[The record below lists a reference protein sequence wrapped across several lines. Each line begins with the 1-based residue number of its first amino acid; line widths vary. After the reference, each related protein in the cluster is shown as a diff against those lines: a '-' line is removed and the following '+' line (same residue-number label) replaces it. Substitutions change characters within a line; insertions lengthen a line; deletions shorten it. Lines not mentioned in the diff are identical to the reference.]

1 MKLILS
7 AVCVFLCIGLVLARE
22 LLSRFGLESNYLMI
36 AVLAVLLTALL
47 AGRSMLLMGMVLVL
61 SVVLNLPADTLG
73 TLVIDQDLL
82 LAALIGV
89 IILPVV
95 HRLLLR

>member
-47 AGRSMLLMGMVLVL
+47 AGRSLVLMGMVMVL
-61 SVVLNLPADTLG
+61 GVVLNLPAETLG

>member
-36 AVLAVLLTALL
+36 AVLAV
-47 AGRSMLLMGMVLVL
+47 MGC
-61 SVVLNLPADTLG
+61 S
-73 TLVIDQDLL
+73 
-82 LAALIGV
+82 
-89 IILPVV
+89 
-95 HRLLLR
+95 

>member
-47 AGRSMLLMGMVLVL
+47 AGRSLALMGMVMVL
-61 SVVLNLPADTLG
+61 GVVLNLPADTLG

>member
-47 AGRSMLLMGMVLVL
+47 AGRSLVLMGMVMVL
-61 SVVLNLPADTLG
+61 GVVLNLPADTLG

-89 IILPVV
+89 IILPIV

>member
-47 AGRSMLLMGMVLVL
+47 AGRSLVLIGMVMVL
-61 SVVLNLPADTLG
+61 GVVLNLPADTLG

>member
-1 MKLILS
+1 MKLVLS

-22 LLSRFGLESNYLMI
+22 MLSRFGMESNYLMI

-47 AGRSMLLMGMVLVL
+47 AGRSLVLMGMVLML
-61 SVVLNLPADTLG
+61 SIVLNLPPDTLG
-73 TLVIDQDLL
+73 PIVIDQALL

-89 IILPVV
+89 IILPMV

>member
-1 MKLILS
+1 MKLVLS

-22 LLSRFGLESNYLMI
+22 MLSRFGMESNYLMI

-47 AGRSMLLMGMVLVL
+47 AGRSLVLMGMVLML
-61 SVVLNLPADTLG
+61 SIVLNLPPDTLG
-73 TLVIDQDLL
+73 SVAIDQDLL

-89 IILPVV
+89 IILPMV

>member
-1 MKLILS
+1 MKLVLS

-22 LLSRFGLESNYLMI
+22 MLSRFGMESNYLMV
-36 AVLAVLLTALL
+36 AVLAVLFTALL
-47 AGRSMLLMGMVLVL
+47 AGRSLVLMGMVLML
-61 SVVLNLPADTLG
+61 SIVLNLPPDTLG
-73 TLVIDQDLL
+73 PIVIDQDLL

>member
-47 AGRSMLLMGMVLVL
+47 AGRSLVLMGMVMVL
-61 SVVLNLPADTLG
+61 GVVLNLPADTLG

>member
-36 AVLAVLLTALL
+36 ALLAVLLTALL
-47 AGRSMLLMGMVLVL
+47 AGRSMVLMGMVLVL

>member
-47 AGRSMLLMGMVLVL
+47 AGRSLVLIGMVMVL
-61 SVVLNLPADTLG
+61 GVVLNLPADTLG

-89 IILPVV
+89 IVLPVV

>member
-47 AGRSMLLMGMVLVL
+47 AGRSLVLMGMVMVL
-61 SVVLNLPADTLG
+61 GVVLNLPADTLG

-89 IILPVV
+89 IVLPVV

>member
-22 LLSRFGLESNYLMI
+22 VLSRFGLESNYLLI

-47 AGRSMLLMGMVLVL
+47 AGRSLLLMGMVLVL

>member
-36 AVLAVLLTALL
+36 AVLAMLLTALL
-47 AGRSMLLMGMVLVL
+47 AGRSLVLMGMVMVL
-61 SVVLNLPADTLG
+61 GVVLNLPADTLG

-89 IILPVV
+89 IILPIV

>member
-1 MKLILS
+1 MKLVLS
-7 AVCVFLCIGLVLARE
+7 AVCVFLCIGMVLARE
-22 LLSRFGLESNYLMI
+22 MLSRFGMESNYLMI

-47 AGRSMLLMGMVLVL
+47 AGRSLLLMGMVLML
-61 SVVLNLPADTLG
+61 SIVLNLPPDTLG
-73 TLVIDQDLL
+73 PIALDQDLL

-89 IILPVV
+89 ITLPVV